1 MLSTMSG
8 CRISAGPC
16 DLWWLVI
23 PDSAA
28 LARIIIAMDYD
39 QSGIA
44 RTYDEARA
52 LARARRRRWQRLLS
66 AHIDRTAI
74 SLVVDLGCGTGRF
87 SEMLAAELGARV
99 IGLDPSEK
107 MIDQARR
114 KPATSP
120 VVFGRASAHEL
131 PLRHGCVDLVFMS
144 QIYHHLP
151 DPAAVARECGRVL
164 RVGGY
169 VCIRTGTR
177 ENDVVVPNF
186 FPAVRAMLDAD
197 FPSGDE
203 ISSNFAAAGF
213 TPRHHEIVTEIVA
226 PDWPSFVR
234 KSALRADSF
243 LARLSDTEFDQGMAA
258 LRAHRADSNPAE
270 AVTEEIDWFVFTK
283 RA

>member
-1 MLSTMSG
+1 
-8 CRISAGPC
+8 
-16 DLWWLVI
+16 VI

-28 LARIIIAMDYD
+28 LERIIIAMDYD
-39 QSGIA
+39 ESEIA
-44 RTYDEARA
+44 KTYDEARA
-52 LARARRRRWQRLLS
+52 LTPARRRRWQRLLS
-66 AHIDRTAI
+66 EHVDRTAI

-99 IGLDPSEK
+99 IGFDPSEK
-107 MIDQARR
+107 MIHQARR

-131 PLRHGCVDLVFMS
+131 PLPDGYVDLVFMS

-151 DPAAVARECGRVL
+151 DPATVARECRRVL

-186 FPAVRAMLDAD
+186 FPAVRGMLDAD
-197 FPSGDE
+197 LPSSDDVM
-203 ISSNFAAAGF
+203 SNFVAAGF
-213 TPRHHEIVTEIVA
+213 TPRHHEIVTEVVT

-243 LARLSDTEFDQGMAA
+243 LARLSDTEFEQGMAA
-258 LRAHRADSNPAE
+258 LRDHLANINPGE
-270 AVTEEIDWFVFTK
+270 AVTEEIDWFVLTK

>member
-1 MLSTMSG
+1 
-8 CRISAGPC
+8 
-16 DLWWLVI
+16 VI

-52 LARARRRRWQRLLS
+52 LTPARRRRWQRLLS

-131 PLRHGCVDLVFMS
+131 PLPEGCIDLVFMS

-151 DPAAVARECGRVL
+151 DPAAVARECRRVL
-164 RVGGY
+164 RAGGC

-186 FPAVRAMLDAD
+186 FPAVRAMIDAD
-197 FPSGDE
+197 LPSSDE
-203 ISSNFAAAGF
+203 IRSNFAAAGF
-213 TPRHHEIVTEIVA
+213 TPRHHEIVTEVVA

-258 LRAHRADSNPAE
+258 LRAHRTNINPAE

>member
-1 MLSTMSG
+1 
-8 CRISAGPC
+8 
-16 DLWWLVI
+16 
-23 PDSAA
+23 
-28 LARIIIAMDYD
+28 MDYD

-44 RTYDEARA
+44 TTYDEARA
-52 LARARRRRWQRLLS
+52 LTPARRRRWQRLLS
-66 AHIDRTAI
+66 AHVDRTAI
-74 SLVVDLGCGTGRF
+74 SLVVDVGCGTGRF

-114 KPATSP
+114 KPATRP
-120 VVFGRASAHEL
+120 VLFGRASAHKL
-131 PLRHGCVDLVFMS
+131 PFPDGGVDLVFMS

-151 DPAAVARECGRVL
+151 DPAAVARECRRVV

-169 VCIRTGTR
+169 VYIRTGTR
-177 ENDVVVPNF
+177 ENDVVVPHF
-186 FPAVRAMLDAD
+186 FPAVRALLDAD
-197 FPSGDE
+197 LPSSDE
-203 ISSNFAAAGF
+203 IRANFATAGF
-213 TPRHHEIVTEIVA
+213 TPRHHEIVTEVVA
-226 PDWPSFVR
+226 PDWASFVR

-258 LRAHRADSNPAE
+258 LRAHRANVDPNA

>member
-1 MLSTMSG
+1 VAQVDLSSRPTLG
-8 CRISAGPC
+8 GF
-16 DLWWLVI
+16 
-23 PDSAA
+23 
-28 LARIIIAMDYD
+28 
-39 QSGIA
+39 
-44 RTYDEARA
+44 
-52 LARARRRRWQRLLS
+52 
-66 AHIDRTAI
+66 DRGAI
-74 SLVVDLGCGTGRF
+74 SVVVDLGCGTGRF
-87 SEMLAAELGARV
+87 SKMLAAEFGARV

-114 KPATSP
+114 KLATSP

-131 PLRHGCVDLVFMS
+131 PLPDGCVDLVFMS

-151 DPAAVARECGRVL
+151 DPAAVARECQRVL

-186 FPAVRAMLDAD
+186 FPAVRPMLDAD
-197 FPSGDE
+197 LPTSDE
-203 ISSNFAAAGF
+203 IGSNFAAAGF
-213 TPRHHEIVTEIVA
+213 TPRHHEIVTEVVA

-234 KSALRADSF
+234 KSALPADSF

-258 LRAHRADSNPAE
+258 LRAHRANINPAE

>member
-1 MLSTMSG
+1 
-8 CRISAGPC
+8 
-16 DLWWLVI
+16 
-23 PDSAA
+23 
-28 LARIIIAMDYD
+28 MDYD

-44 RTYDEARA
+44 TTYDEARA
-52 LARARRRRWQRLLS
+52 LTPARRRHWQRLLS
-66 AHIDRTAI
+66 AHVDRAAI

-87 SEMLAAELGARV
+87 SEMLATELGARV

-114 KPATSP
+114 KPAASP

-131 PLRHGCVDLVFMS
+131 PLPEGCVDLVFMS

-151 DPAAVARECGRVL
+151 DPAAVARECRRVL
-164 RVGGY
+164 RAGGY

-203 ISSNFAAAGF
+203 INSNFAAAGF

-243 LARLSDTEFDQGMAA
+243 LARLSDTEFDLGMAA
-258 LRAHRADSNPAE
+258 LRAHGSKINPAE
-270 AVTEEIDWFVFTK
+270 AITEEIDWFVFTK
-283 RA
+283 PA

>member
-1 MLSTMSG
+1 MRPLVV
-8 CRISAGPC
+8 
-16 DLWWLVI
+16 VI
-23 PDSAA
+23 PNSAA

-44 RTYDEARA
+44 TTYDEARA
-52 LARARRRRWQRLLS
+52 LTPARRRRWQRLLS
-66 AHIDRTAI
+66 AYVDRTAI

-87 SEMLAAELGARV
+87 SEMLAAELDARV

-107 MIDQARR
+107 MINQVRL
-114 KPATSP
+114 KTATRP

-131 PLRHGCVDLVFMS
+131 PLMDGCVDLVFMS

-151 DPAAVARECGRVL
+151 DPAAVARECRRVL

-169 VCIRTGTR
+169 VCVRTGTR
-177 ENDVVVPNF
+177 ENDVVVPDF
-186 FPAVRAMLDAD
+186 FPAVRTMLDTNL
-197 FPSGDE
+197 PSGDE
-203 ISSNFAAAGF
+203 VRSNLATAGF
-213 TPRHHEIVTEIVA
+213 SPTYHEIVTEIVA

-243 LARLSDTEFDQGMAA
+243 LARLPDSEFDQGMAA
-258 LRAHRADSNPAE
+258 LRAHRANINPAA

-283 RA
+283 PA

>member
-1 MLSTMSG
+1 
-8 CRISAGPC
+8 
-16 DLWWLVI
+16 
-23 PDSAA
+23 
-28 LARIIIAMDYD
+28 MDYD

-44 RTYDEARA
+44 TTYDEARA
-52 LARARRRRWQRLLS
+52 LTPARRRRWQRLLS
-66 AHIDRTAI
+66 AHVDRTAI

-87 SEMLAAELGARV
+87 TEMLAAELGARV

-131 PLRHGCVDLVFMS
+131 PLPDGCVDLVFMS

-164 RVGGY
+164 PVGGY

-186 FPAVRAMLDAD
+186 FPAVRAMLDAV
-197 FPSGDE
+197 PSRDE
-203 ISSNFAAAGF
+203 IRSNFAAAGF
-213 TPRHHEIVTEIVA
+213 TPRHHEIVAEVVA

-234 KSALRADSF
+234 KSAPRANSF

-258 LRAHRADSNPAE
+258 LCAHRANINPAE
-270 AVTEEIDWFVFTK
+270 AVTEEIDWFVFEK

>member
-1 MLSTMSG
+1 
-8 CRISAGPC
+8 
-16 DLWWLVI
+16 
-23 PDSAA
+23 
-28 LARIIIAMDYD
+28 MDYD

-52 LARARRRRWQRLLS
+52 LTPARHRHWQRLLS
-66 AHIDRTAI
+66 AHVDRAAI

-114 KPATSP
+114 KPATSLI
-120 VVFGRASAHEL
+120 VFGRASAHEL
-131 PLRHGCVDLVFMS
+131 PLTDGCVDLVFMS
-144 QIYHHLP
+144 QVYHHLP
-151 DPAAVARECGRVL
+151 DPAGVARECERVL
-164 RVGGY
+164 RRGGY

-186 FPAVRAMLDAD
+186 FPAVRPMLDAD
-197 FPSGDE
+197 LPSSEE

-213 TPRHHEIVTEIVA
+213 TLRHYEIVTEVVA

-243 LARLSDTEFDQGMAA
+243 LARLSDTEFEQGMAA
-258 LRAHRADSNPAE
+258 LCAHRANIDPDK
-270 AVTEEIDWFVFTK
+270 AVTEEIDWFVFTNST
-283 RA
+283 